1 MNENTAT
8 IIWKQFEQGIQYL
21 KNSGLWDE
29 WDECERFM
37 EGNQWAAPTQR
48 TRALPR
54 PVVNL
59 SAMIAENKKSNILSS
74 NILIMVEHIGFEP
87 MTSTLQG

>member
-21 KNSGLWDE
+21 KNIGLWDE

-59 SAMIAENKKSNILSS
+59 SAMIVENKKSNIL
-74 NILIMVEHIGFEP
+74 
-87 MTSTLQG
+87 LQYEYYKN